1 MTALVLLVKVAL
13 VFGLLAAVLWLLKR
27 TDGLGSRARGRFEVR
42 GSTRIGKGAALTV
55 VRLDG
60 KDLLLG
66 VTDHAVTLLSSEPAA
81 EEPAPAGATPAK
93 NLPTLLREALAS
105 RQEPYDVPDHDVAA
119 ALAAARSGG
128 TAQAPRATDGSAA
141 PRTPRTDAR
150 RILEHPWSRAFRSL
164 IRTADGGDGLR

>member
-1 MTALVLLVKVAL
+1 MSALLLLVKVGL

-27 TDGLGSRARGRFEVR
+27 TDGLGGRARGRLEVR
-42 GSTRIGKGAALTV
+42 GSTRLGKGAALTV

-66 VTDHAVTLLSSEPAA
+66 VTDHAVTLLSSEPAS
-81 EEPAPAGATPAK
+81 EEPAAAAEAPAK
-93 NLPTLLREALAS
+93 GLPALLREALTA
-105 RQEPYDVPDHDVAA
+105 RQEQHDLPADDVAA
-119 ALAAARSGG
+119 ALALARTAPAPAA
-128 TAQAPRATDGSAA
+128 RATDGSAA
-141 PRTPRTDAR
+141 PRTLRTDAR